1 MQDHPR
7 APGNARQGTLG
18 TDGPAAC
25 GGAAAQSPALGPTR
39 PRATPTPMPPAP
51 DHNRSRAT
59 SMPMPPALDHS
70 RSRAMPMP
78 NVPGHADRG
87 PARAG
92 PSVPLP
98 TIPWPA
104 GVRRLLPEVLH
115 RAAATPCT
123 RPFPQSSRAAAPIR
137 AVASHLPTARLSRSA
152 ANPGHPARQMPTRPP
167 PTTAGTGYPRH
178 CQSRAPPARPRK
190 PPPLPLGE
198 DPDWGRHRLSC
209 RGATCCAR
217 PPALR
222 GDHRGATHSP
232 NGRYCVSGHD
242 SPRPDARHSGGS
254 RYPDHPCIL
263 KILMQ
268 TKNLPL

>member
-25 GGAAAQSPALGPTR
+25 GGAAAQSPAPGPTR
-39 PRATPTPMPPAP
+39 PRATPMPTPMPMPPAP

-59 SMPMPPALDHS
+59 SMLPALDHS
-70 RSRAMPMP
+70 RSRATPMPMP
-78 NVPGHADRG
+78 NVPDHADRG

-123 RPFPQSSRAAAPIR
+123 RPFPQSPAPLRQSAQRRPTCPPPGYRAPPPILGI
-137 AVASHLPTARLSRSA
+137 LPAKCR
-152 ANPGHPARQMPTRPP
+152 PAHRPP

-178 CQSRAPPARPRK
+178 RHSRAPPRSAPPENRPFSAMVPRSVGDVDCG
-190 PPPLPLGE
+190 LRSNEEGE
-198 DPDWGRHRLSC
+198 
-209 RGATCCAR
+209 A
-217 PPALR
+217 
-222 GDHRGATHSP
+222 
-232 NGRYCVSGHD
+232 D
-242 SPRPDARHSGGS
+242 SPSVSLDDGEVTGQSRTTPGTIRAALACQRAGG
-254 RYPDHPCIL
+254 
-263 KILMQ
+263 
-268 TKNLPL
+268 

>member
-39 PRATPTPMPPAP
+39 PRATPMPMPPAPDHNRSRATPMPMPPAPDHNRSRATPTPMPPAP

-70 RSRAMPMP
+70 RSRATPMP

-178 CQSRAPPARPRK
+178 CQSRAPPRPAPSHK
-190 PPPLPLGE
+190 G
-198 DPDWGRHRLSC
+198 GFFC
-209 RGATCCAR
+209 RSAIYRAQ
-217 PPALR
+217 ALVI
-222 GDHRGATHSP
+222 A
-232 NGRYCVSGHD
+232 
-242 SPRPDARHSGGS
+242 A
-254 RYPDHPCIL
+254 
-263 KILMQ
+263 
-268 TKNLPL
+268 

>member
-7 APGNARQGTLG
+7 APGTARQGTLG

-39 PRATPTPMPPAP
+39 PRATPMPPAP

-59 SMPMPPALDHS
+59 SMPMLPALDHS
-70 RSRAMPMP
+70 RSRATPMPMP

-123 RPFPQSSRAAAPIR
+123 RPFPQSLRAAAPIR
-137 AVASHLPTARLSRSA
+137 AVASHLPTARLSRSTA
-152 ANPGHPARQMPTRPP
+152 DPGHPARQMPTRSP

-178 CQSRAPPARPRK
+178 CQSRAPPRPRK
-190 PPPLPLGE
+190 PTLLSYGPPL
-198 DPDWGRHRLSC
+198 C
-209 RGATCCAR
+209 RGTWIAAQAA
-217 PPALR
+217 PHLALSVRLWPVR
-222 GDHRGATHSP
+222 GGRGVRTTGQPHR
-232 NGRYCVSGHD
+232 RD
-242 SPRPDARHSGGS
+242 R
-254 RYPDHPCIL
+254 
-263 KILMQ
+263 
-268 TKNLPL
+268 